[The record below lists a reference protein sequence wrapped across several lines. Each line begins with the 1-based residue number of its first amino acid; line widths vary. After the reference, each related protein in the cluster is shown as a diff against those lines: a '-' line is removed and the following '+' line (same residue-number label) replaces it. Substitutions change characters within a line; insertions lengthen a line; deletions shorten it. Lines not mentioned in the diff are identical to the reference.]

1 MKGVLFNL
9 AEQVVTDGYGARM
22 WDDVLDSAG
31 VEGSYTSLGSYP
43 DAQFHALV
51 AAIADRLDVETQVVV
66 RRVGEGALPLLAA
79 RYPHFFAGHDS
90 AHAFLLTLNDIIHPE
105 VRKVYPGADVP
116 EFGFEV
122 PSDAVLIIHY
132 GSPRRL
138 CMLAEG
144 FIHGAARLYAEG
156 LTLTHEI
163 CMLQGDPA
171 CVLCCVFDAA

>member
-1 MKGVLFNL
+1 MKGVIFNL
-9 AEQVVTDGYGARM
+9 AEQVITDGSGAGVR
-22 WDDVLDSAG
+22 DDVLDSAD

-51 AAIADRLDVETQVVV
+51 AAIADRLDVEPQVVV
-66 RRVGEGALPLLAA
+66 RRPGEADLPTLAA
-79 RYPHFFAGHDS
+79 RYPRFFDGHAS
-90 AHAFLLTLNDIIHPE
+90 TQAFLLALNDIIHTE

-122 PSDAVLIIHY
+122 PSEAVLIIHD

-144 FIHGAARLYAEG
+144 FIHGAARLYAEQ
-156 LTLTHEI
+156 LTLSQEI
-163 CMLQGDPA
+163 CMLQGQPS
-171 CVLCCVFDAA
+171 CVLRCVFAAA